1 MTLEQA
7 IHQRWA
13 ADMTLAVLVPPE
25 QVTTGRSSR
34 RHVPYVTILR
44 ERSRTT
50 VRTNGADTLQEITLF
65 VNVWHADYDVGST
78 VLDQILAVF
87 DHSSFT
93 LSDSGRVL
101 HMRRIQDSVQQ
112 HADGLWQWTI
122 RFLTQIAPAGG

>member
-13 ADMTLAVLVPPE
+13 ADTTLAALVPAE

-34 RHVPYVTILR
+34 RRVPYVTILR
-44 ERSRTT
+44 ERARAA
-50 VRTNGADTLQEITLF
+50 VRTNGGDTLHEITLRM
-65 VNVWHADYDVGST
+65 NVWHADYDAGNS

-87 DHSSFT
+87 DHSSFS